1 MVAYRVHAPMVG
13 GSIPS
18 PATIYAGIDKWS
30 KSSPFHGGVTG
41 SNPVAGT
48 NFKWHDSLNSEATDS
63 YSVEWECKSLSCYQ
77 KNKFYYEIDG
87 VTVNHYVQTT
97 KVWEFSWQI
106 LLVITILI

>member
-77 KNKFYYEIDG
+77 FKGAPYG
-87 VTVNHYVQTT
+87 VMG
-97 KVWEFSWQI
+97 K
-106 LLVITILI
+106 LDAPMCK